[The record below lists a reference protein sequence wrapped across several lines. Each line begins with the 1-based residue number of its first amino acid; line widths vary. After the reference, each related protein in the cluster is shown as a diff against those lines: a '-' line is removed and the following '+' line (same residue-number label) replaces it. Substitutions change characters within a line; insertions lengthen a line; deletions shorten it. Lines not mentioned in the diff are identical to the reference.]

1 MNAYQ
6 AFIESKKR
14 RHGFAGIDVDAVHP
28 RLFEFQSDVV
38 KWALKKGRACIFA
51 GTGLGK
57 TAMQC
62 EILNHCEGTRVIV
75 APLAVALQTIN
86 EAAIMGIHINRVL
99 AASDVV
105 IGAINI
111 INYDRFELLEG
122 VVIDAIALDESSILK
137 SHDGKFRQYL
147 TERCRDIPMRFAF
160 TATPSPNDY
169 MELGTH
175 AEFVGAMTRDV
186 MLATYF
192 THDGGD
198 TSVWRLKR
206 HARREF
212 WQWVGSWAMVFSHPS
227 DIGFDADGY
236 DLPEL
241 TIHNHIVDC
250 GSDDFG
256 GLFGGET
263 TNATNLFKGLRES
276 AAQRVEKV
284 SEIVGRDPLSPWLIW
299 CNTDEEQSR
308 LEKAF
313 PAFATVKGS
322 QHQTVKEDGLIGFAT
337 GAHNSLITKPKIA
350 GFGMNWQRCNKM
362 VFCGVT
368 YSFEQVYQA
377 IRRCYRFGQTENVEV
392 HFVTHGGQEGVMASL
407 RAKEEAFKSMAVE
420 MRQFCKDGISA

>member
-1 MNAYQ
+1 LSNYQ
-6 AFIESKKR
+6 AFIANKR
-14 RHGFAGIDVDAVHP
+14 RRHKDSGIVVESVHP
-28 RLFEFQSDVV
+28 RLFDFQSEVA
-38 KWALKKGRACIFA
+38 KWALKKGRACVFA

-57 TAMQC
+57 TAMQA
-62 EILNHCEGTRVIV
+62 EILNHCPGTRVIV
-75 APLAVALQTIN
+75 APLAVALQTIK
-86 EAAIMGIHINRVL
+86 EAETMGIHINRVL
-99 AASDVV
+99 EKSDLVS
-105 IGAINI
+105 GSINI
-111 INYDRFELLEG
+111 INYDRFDQLED
-122 VVIDAIALDESSILK
+122 VAIDAIALDESSILK

-147 TERCRDIPMRFAF
+147 TDRCQDIPMRFAF

-206 HARREF
+206 HARSEF
-212 WQWVGSWAMVFSHPS
+212 WQWVGSWAMVFQHPS
-227 DIGFDADGY
+227 DIGFECDGY

-241 TIHNHIVDC
+241 TIHNHTVDT
-250 GSDDFG
+250 GHEGLG

-263 TNATNLFKGLRES
+263 TNATNLYKGLRES
-276 AAQRVEKV
+276 AEERVENV
-284 SEIVGRDPLSPWLIW
+284 AEIVAEDPLSPWLIW
-299 CNTDEEQSR
+299 CNTDDEQSR

-313 PAFATVKGS
+313 PTFATVKGS
-322 QHQTVKEDGLIGFAT
+322 QPQSVKEDGLIGFAT
-337 GAHNSLITKPKIA
+337 GKHNSLITKPKIA

-377 IRRCYRFGQTENVEV
+377 IRRCYRFGQANRVEV
-392 HFVTHGGQEGVMASL
+392 HFVTHGGHEGVMAAL
-407 RAKEEAFKSMAVE
+407 RAKEEAFKSMAAE
-420 MRQFCKDGISA
+420 MRKYCKEQMSA